1 MVNSAL
7 NKHGKTQAAWLLR
20 AVTCVDLTTLSG
32 DDTAA
37 NVHRLCL
44 KAARPVRED
53 ILTAMD
59 MQDKGIAVGAV
70 CVYPERC
77 KNNFSPKDKKEKN
90 LFYAGLLR
98 RWRLSRAS
106 TPLTSPWPPSPPGF
120 PRDR

>member
-59 MQDKGIAVGAV
+59 MKDKGIAVGAV
-70 CVYPERC
+70 CVYPER
-77 KNNFSPKDKKEKN
+77 
-90 LFYAGLLR
+90 
-98 RWRLSRAS
+98 
-106 TPLTSPWPPSPPGF
+106 
-120 PRDR
+120 